1 MSSLP
6 VIAVVDDDPSVCK
19 ALRRLLRTSGMDVE
33 AYDSGDEFLLSLHDR
48 KPDCLVLDIR
58 MPGMTGPE
66 LQQRLVDMKQPIP
79 IVFITAHAEDIV
91 PDRSQQIAGMDVL
104 HKPFDDEA
112 LLTAIQR
119 AMRGCKSE

>member
-1 MSSLP
+1 MSNLP
-6 VIAVVDDDPSVCK
+6 IIAVVDDDPSVCK
-19 ALRRLLRTSGMDVE
+19 AVRRLLRTSGMDVE
-33 AYDSGDEFLLSLHDR
+33 AYTSGDEFILALHDR

-66 LQQRLVDMKQPIP
+66 LQQRLVDMEQFIP

-104 HKPFDDEA
+104 HKPFDDET
-112 LLTAIQR
+112 LLAAIQR
-119 AMRGCKSE
+119 AIHSNNYN